1 MDLKGLK
8 NTPPWEWPE
17 ETDKALLE
25 VLNNNQADPA
35 DRVLAAE
42 LAGDFVVINDE
53 LAGALLS
60 ILQTGTE
67 PEELR
72 ATAAISLGP
81 VLEHACIEEFDA
93 PDDVPISES
102 VFHKIQES
110 LQSLYMDPDV
120 PENVRRRFMEVSVRA
135 PQPWHQN
142 AIRSAYASD
151 NEDWKLTAVFSM
163 RWVEGFDDQIL
174 ESLKSNNENIHYEAV
189 CAAGNWEVDAA
200 WSHVA
205 GLIKA
210 KGTDKLLLLAA
221 IDAVAAIRPHEAR
234 TVLMGLTSLE
244 DEDIGEATYEAMAM
258 AEVFSGDEF
267 DDEDDDDGGG
277 DGFIH

>member
-1 MDLKGLK
+1 MDLKKLK
-8 NTPPWEWPE
+8 MTPPWEWPE

-25 VLNNNQADPA
+25 VLNNNRADPA

-42 LAGDFVVINDE
+42 LVGDFVVINDE

-60 ILQTGTE
+60 ILQTGSE

-72 ATAAISLGP
+72 AAAAISLGP

-120 PENVRRRFMEVSVRA
+120 PENVRRRFMEASVRA

-142 AIRSAYASD
+142 AIRSAYAGD

-174 ESLKSNNENIHYEAV
+174 ESLKSNNENIQYEAV

-205 GLIKA
+205 GLVKV

-221 IDAVAAIRPHEAR
+221 IDAVTAIRPHEAR

-244 DEDIGEATYEAMAM
+244 DEDIVEATYEAMAM

-267 DDEDDDDGGG
+267 DDEDDDGGG

>member
-1 MDLKGLK
+1 MDLKKLK
-8 NTPPWEWPE
+8 MTPPWEWPE

-53 LAGALLS
+53 LAGVLLS
-60 ILQTGTE
+60 ILQNGSE

-72 ATAAISLGP
+72 AIAA
-81 VLEHACIEEFDA
+81 
-93 PDDVPISES
+93 PISEN
-102 VFHKIQES
+102 VFHKIQKS
-110 LQSLYMDPDV
+110 LQSLYMDADV
-120 PENVRRRFMEVSVRA
+120 PEYVRRRILEASVRA
-135 PQPWHQN
+135 PESWHQN
-142 AIRSAYASD
+142 AVRSAYCSND
-151 NEDWKLTAVFSM
+151 KEWKLTAVFSM
-163 RWVEGFDDQIL
+163 RWITGFDDQIL
-174 ESLKSNNENIHYEAV
+174 ESLKNNNENIHYEAV

-205 GLIKA
+205 GLVKA

-221 IDAVAAIRPHEAR
+221 IDAVASIRPHEAR
-234 TVLMGLTSLE
+234 TVLIGLTSLE
-244 DEDIGEATYEAMAM
+244 DEDIVEASYEAMAM
-258 AEVFSGDEF
+258 AEVLSNHELD
-267 DDEDDDDGGG
+267 DDDDGD

>member
-1 MDLKGLK
+1 MDLKKLK
-8 NTPPWEWPE
+8 MTPPWEWPE

-174 ESLKSNNENIHYEAV
+174 ESLKNNNENIHYEAV

-205 GLIKA
+205 GLVKA

-234 TVLMGLTSLE
+234 AVLEGLTSLE
-244 DEDIGEATYEAMAM
+244 DEDIVEATYEAMAM
-258 AEVFSGDEF
+258 AEVLSNHEF
-267 DDEDDDDGGG
+267 DDDDDGD

>member
-1 MDLKGLK
+1 MDLKKLK
-8 NTPPWEWPE
+8 MTPPWEWPE

-53 LAGALLS
+53 LAGVLLS
-60 ILQTGTE
+60 ILQNGSE

-72 ATAAISLGP
+72 AIAAISFGP
-81 VLEHACIEEFDA
+81 VLEQADIEEFDD
-93 PDDVPISES
+93 PDDVPISEN
-102 VFHKIQES
+102 VFHKIQKS
-110 LQSLYMDPDV
+110 LQSLYMDADV
-120 PENVRRRFMEVSVRA
+120 PEYVRRRILEASVRA
-135 PQPWHQN
+135 PESWHQN
-142 AIRSAYASD
+142 AVRSAYCSND
-151 NEDWKLTAVFSM
+151 KEWKLTAVFSM
-163 RWVEGFDDQIL
+163 RWITGFDNQIL
-174 ESLKSNNENIHYEAV
+174 ESLKNNNENIHYEAV

-205 GLIKA
+205 GLVKA

-244 DEDIGEATYEAMAM
+244 DEDIVEATYEAMAM
-258 AEVFSGDEF
+258 AEVLSNHEF
-267 DDEDDDDGGG
+267 DDDDDGD

>member
-1 MDLKGLK
+1 MDLKKLK
-8 NTPPWEWPE
+8 MTPPWEWPE

-53 LAGALLS
+53 LAGVLLS
-60 ILQTGTE
+60 ILQNGSE

-72 ATAAISLGP
+72 AIAAISFGP
-81 VLEHACIEEFDA
+81 ALEQADIEEFDD
-93 PDDVPISES
+93 PDDVPISEN
-102 VFHKIQES
+102 VFHKIQKS
-110 LQSLYMDPDV
+110 LQSLYMDADV
-120 PENVRRRFMEVSVRA
+120 PEYVRRRILEASVRA
-135 PQPWHQN
+135 PESWHQN
-142 AIRSAYASD
+142 AVRSAYCSND
-151 NEDWKLTAVFSM
+151 KEWKLTAVFSM
-163 RWVEGFDDQIL
+163 RWITGFDNQIL
-174 ESLKSNNENIHYEAV
+174 ESLKNNNENIHYEAV

-205 GLIKA
+205 GLVKA

-221 IDAVAAIRPHEAR
+221 IDAVASIRPHEAR
-234 TVLMGLTSLE
+234 AVLESLTSLE
-244 DEDIGEATYEAMAM
+244 DEDIVEATYEAMAM
-258 AEVFSGDEF
+258 AEALSNHEF
-267 DDEDDDDGGG
+267 DDDDDGD

>member
-1 MDLKGLK
+1 MDLKKLK
-8 NTPPWEWPE
+8 MTPPWEWPE

-53 LAGALLS
+53 LAGVLLS
-60 ILQTGTE
+60 ILQNGSE

-72 ATAAISLGP
+72 AIAAISFGP
-81 VLEHACIEEFDA
+81 ALEQADIEEFDD
-93 PDDVPISES
+93 PDDVPISEN
-102 VFHKIQES
+102 VFHKIQKS
-110 LQSLYMDPDV
+110 LQSLYMDADV
-120 PENVRRRFMEVSVRA
+120 PEYVRRRILEASVRA
-135 PQPWHQN
+135 PESWHQN
-142 AIRSAYASD
+142 AVRSAYCSND
-151 NEDWKLTAVFSM
+151 KEWKLTAVFSM
-163 RWVEGFDDQIL
+163 RWITGFDDQIL
-174 ESLKSNNENIHYEAV
+174 ESLKNNNENIHYEAV

-205 GLIKA
+205 GLVKA

-221 IDAVAAIRPHEAR
+221 IDAVASIRPHEAR
-234 TVLMGLTSLE
+234 TVLIGLTSLE
-244 DEDIGEATYEAMAM
+244 DEDIVEASYEAMAM
-258 AEVFSGDEF
+258 AEVLSNHELD
-267 DDEDDDDGGG
+267 DDDDGD